1 MMVGVKFF
9 KMEIYA
15 KRFNDYLK
23 IEPQSSLVGLK
34 NGEVYQFEAK
44 QRRNYK
50 FLQKFFVLLQESY
63 KLYEH
68 PEGRMMSF
76 ENFREEV
83 TKGAGYYEEYW
94 DFDGNLHVKAKSIS
108 FARMKEPVFNR
119 LYQDVITFIVHKVIT
134 GYTKDDLD
142 DVVMMVIGFS

>member
-1 MMVGVKFF
+1 LA
-9 KMEIYA
+9 EIYA

-34 NGEVYQFEAK
+34 NGEVYRFEFK
-44 QRRNYK
+44 KPRNYK
-50 FLQKFFVLLQESY
+50 FLQKFIVLLQESY
-63 KLYEH
+63 KLYEQ

-76 ENFREEV
+76 ENFREQV
-83 TKGAGYYEEYW
+83 TIGAGYYEQYW
-94 DFDGNLHVKAKSIS
+94 DFDGNLRVKAKSIS
-108 FARMKEPVFNR
+108 FAKMNEDIFGR
-119 LYQDVITFIVHKVIT
+119 LYQDAITFIVHKVIT

>member
-1 MMVGVKFF
+1 
-9 KMEIYA
+9 
-15 KRFNDYLK
+15 
-23 IEPQSSLVGLK
+23 
-34 NGEVYQFEAK
+34 
-44 QRRNYK
+44 
-50 FLQKFFVLLQESY
+50 
-63 KLYEH
+63 
-68 PEGRMMSF
+68 MMSF